1 MVMAMIPFGRRSP
14 GRRCGL
20 RRHLRYAA
28 PGPQV
33 AGQPAQLGPVHP
45 LVDRLVHDM
54 PGRVAWDLAAG
65 RLADLLRAPPLLQ
78 PLLHG
83 LAHHQVGGDLV
94 RPRPGAPL
102 HGQLVRGERRYWP
115 LSGSQLRRSSRLIV
129 DGLRPVFSAI
139 ARTPAPALR
148 KSAIRTRSSSDR
160 YRSEI
165 SRRATFPV

>member
-1 MVMAMIPFGRRSP
+1 
-14 GRRCGL
+14 
-20 RRHLRYAA
+20 
-28 PGPQV
+28 
-33 AGQPAQLGPVHP
+33 
-45 LVDRLVHDM
+45 
-54 PGRVAWDLAAG
+54 
-65 RLADLLRAPPLLQ
+65 
-78 PLLHG
+78 
-83 LAHHQVGGDLV
+83 
-94 RPRPGAPL
+94 
-102 HGQLVRGERRYWP
+102 VRGERRYWP